1 MTTQLNLLPD
11 VKMDYIKA
19 QRTRR
24 LAISIALLVC
34 AASVVLLVLLLGA
47 EGLQKKHLSDL
58 SKDITNDSAKLQQK
72 PQITKILTVQNQLES
87 LTNLHDS
94 KPAASRL
101 FNYLN
106 ESTPAKVDITDLKV
120 DFTQQT
126 ESITGTADAL
136 SSVNQYVDTLK
147 FTNYTTNSDPVSKPA
162 FSNVVLNSFSLS
174 NQNQANGHPADYTI
188 TLSYDKT
195 IFDITQNV
203 TLVVPSV
210 TTTRLGVSQP
220 LDLFRA
226 YPAATT
232 NTTGKGTN

>member
-24 LAISIALLVC
+24 LAISIALLVT
-34 AASVVLLVLLLGA
+34 AAAVALLVLLIGA
-47 EGLQKKHLSDL
+47 EGLQKKHLNDL
-58 SKDITNDSAKLQQK
+58 SRDITNDSAKLQAK

-101 FNYLN
+101 FDYLN
-106 ESTPAKVDITDLKV
+106 ELTPAQVDITDLKL

-126 ESITGTADAL
+126 ESITGTADSL

-147 FTNYTTNSDPVSKPA
+147 FTTYSVKGTPGSQPA
-162 FSNVVLNSFSLS
+162 FSNVVLSSFSLS
-174 NQNQANGHPADYTI
+174 KQADNNNHPADYTI

-203 TLVVPSV
+203 SLSVPSL
-210 TTTRLGVSQP
+210 TTTRLGVAQP
-220 LDLFRA
+220 LDLFQ
-226 YPAATT
+226 AAPTT
-232 NTTGKGTN
+232 PDTSKGGQ

>member
-24 LAISIALLVC
+24 MAITISVLVSAAAIALLV
-34 AASVVLLVLLLGA
+34 LLIGA

-58 SKDITNDSAKLQQK
+58 SRDISNDSSKLQQK
-72 PQITKILTVQNQLES
+72 PNITKILTVQNQLES
-87 LTNLHDS
+87 LTNLHNT

-101 FNYLN
+101 FDYLN
-106 ESTPAKVDITDLKV
+106 ELTPAQVDITDLKI

-126 ESITGTADAL
+126 ETITGTADSL

-147 FTNYTTNSDPVSKPA
+147 FTNYTDKGVPGSKPA
-162 FSNVVLNSFSLS
+162 FSNVVLSSFSLTK
-174 NQNQANGHPADYTI
+174 QNQANGHPADYTI

-195 IFDITQNV
+195 IFDITQNIS
-203 TLVVPSV
+203 LAVPSV
-210 TTTRLGVSQP
+210 TTTRSGVAQP
-220 LDLFRA
+220 IDLFQ
-226 YPAATT
+226 AAPTT
-232 NTTGKGTN
+232 SGTKGSN

>member
-19 QRTRR
+19 QSTRR
-24 LAISIALLVC
+24 LAVSIALLVT
-34 AASVVLLVLLLGA
+34 AAAVALLVLLIAA
-47 EGLQKKHLSDL
+47 EGLQKKHLNDL
-58 SKDITNDSAKLQQK
+58 SRDINTDSSKLQQK

-87 LTNLHDS
+87 LTNLHNG

-101 FNYLN
+101 FDYLN
-106 ESTPAKVDITDLKV
+106 ELTPAQVDITDLKL

-126 ESITGTADAL
+126 ESITGTADSL

-147 FTNYTTNSDPVSKPA
+147 FTTYKVKGVSGSKPA
-162 FSNVVLNSFSLS
+162 FSNVVLSSFSLS
-174 NQNQANGHPADYTI
+174 KQSGNNNHPADYTI

-203 TLVVPSV
+203 SLAVPSV
-210 TTTRLGVSQP
+210 TTTRLGVAQP
-220 LDLFRA
+220 IDLFQA
-226 YPAATT
+226 APAPDTT
-232 NTTGKGTN
+232 KGGN

>member
-24 LAISIALLVC
+24 LAITISLLVSAAAIALLV
-34 AASVVLLVLLLGA
+34 LLIGA

-58 SKDITNDSAKLQQK
+58 SRDISNDSSKLQQK
-72 PQITKILTVQNQLES
+72 PNITKILTVQNQLES
-87 LTNLHDS
+87 LTNLHNT

-101 FNYLN
+101 FDYLN
-106 ESTPAKVDITDLKV
+106 ELTPAQVDITDLKI

-126 ESITGTADAL
+126 ESITGTADSL

-147 FTNYTTNSDPVSKPA
+147 FTNYTDKGVSGSKPA
-162 FSNVVLNSFSLS
+162 FSNVVLSSFSLTK
-174 NQNQANGHPADYTI
+174 QNQANGHPADYTI

-195 IFDITQNV
+195 IFDITQNIS
-203 TLVVPSV
+203 LSVPTV
-210 TTTRLGVSQP
+210 TTTRSGVAQP
-220 LDLFRA
+220 IDLFQA
-226 YPAATT
+226 APATSASGT
-232 NTTGKGTN
+232 KGSN

>member
-11 VKMDYIKA
+11 VKMEYIKA
-19 QRTRR
+19 QRSRR
-24 LAISIALLVC
+24 LAVSIALLVS
-34 AASVVLLVLLLGA
+34 AVAITLLVLLIAA

-58 SKDITNDSAKLQQK
+58 SKDITANSSKLQKK

-87 LTNLHDS
+87 LTTLHTA
-94 KPAASRL
+94 KPAASRM

-106 ESTPAKVDITDLKV
+106 EITPAQLDITDFKA
-120 DFTQQT
+120 DFTLQT

-147 FTNYTTNSDPVSKPA
+147 FTTYTTKDDPTAKPA
-162 FSNVVLNSFSLS
+162 FSNVVLSNFSLS
-174 NQNQANGHPADYTI
+174 NQSQVNGHPAGYTI

-195 IFDITQNV
+195 IFDITKQVNFS
-203 TLVVPSV
+203 VPSV

-220 LDLFRA
+220 LDLFQ
-226 YPAATT
+226 ATPT
-232 NTTGKGTN
+232 PVTKGGN